1 MFESAGR
8 ASIPGDTSG
17 RADAS
22 QTVELPT
29 VPTLEGARSLIAL
42 RASLAGMIPAATTPV
57 TPAIPSNPAAART
70 PRPRFGPSEEDLAAV
85 AREAEAIT
93 RIRALEDLK
102 AACAAAQ
109 ARETAA
115 LHQHRHRE
123 EAARGIPA
131 SQRGRGLGAEIA
143 LARRVS
149 QQRGSIQLRQAL
161 HFTGDLTNTLSAL
174 QCGQISEEHAATV
187 ERHTHW
193 LPEQARRSVDSSL
206 ADRLP
211 VLGLHDLKLE
221 TQAVAHRAD
230 PEAAAEQYDQAV
242 ATRHVNLKPAENGM
256 AYLTALLPALEAA
269 ACYRALTDQA
279 GSAVAFGEAEGRS
292 PQQVLTDV
300 MVERLTGR
308 STDEASPVEVQLI
321 MTDAALFAGDN
332 EPAWIPGHG
341 PLPAAVARKLLAGR
355 ATQSGP
361 SGGASDGSSG
371 RSSGGTSEG
380 TSGETSHGT
389 ADGSIRG
396 TRDIDLA
403 ARPSAAGPP
412 ARPEAAK
419 AVETVE
425 IPETDEIAEA
435 RVFLRRLYT
444 SPETGQLV
452 AMDSQRREFSGKL
465 RRMIVL
471 RDNICRTPYCGAPIR
486 HIDHATPHRQGGP
499 TSYGN
504 GSGLC
509 ARCNYTKEHPG
520 WSHRASPDNL
530 EITTPT
536 GHRYSSRSRPLSA
549 PPNAAAPGSFAP
561 PIEFAPG
568 SSTPSNASAPAIP
581 ASPAPAPHAVIDVD
595 DIGVCEDAGVGIGVR
610 DEAGIV
616 ERRRETRDPACAT
629 DSPVTVRL
637 PASTPL
643 LAAGWHKDLE
653 DLRTGDCPSTK
664 EHIRTVDHMW
674 PRIRPGTR
682 VEYARAA

>member
-1 MFESAGR
+1 MFESVR
-8 ASIPGDTSG
+8 RESLPGDTSG
-17 RADAS
+17 HADIRP
-22 QTVELPT
+22 QVEMPR
-29 VPTLEGARSLIAL
+29 VHTLQDARSLIAL
-42 RASLAGMIPAATTPV
+42 RASLADMIPASLDISGPGASDHDSDAASTTSLS
-57 TPAIPSNPAAART
+57 APAAPYTART
-70 PRPRFGPSEEDLAAV
+70 LTPRFGPSDEDLAAV

-131 SQRGRGLGAEIA
+131 PQRGRGLGSEIA
-143 LARRVS
+143 LARRVN

-193 LPEQARRSVDSSL
+193 LTEQARRSVDSTL

-211 VLGLHDLKLE
+211 ELGIRDLLLE
-221 TQAVAHRAD
+221 TQALAHRTD
-230 PEAAAEQYDQAV
+230 PEAAAERYDQAV
-242 ATRHVNLKPAENGM
+242 ATRHVNLKPTENGM

-269 ACYRALTDQA
+269 ACYQALADRAGTE
-279 GSAVAFGEAEGRS
+279 VAFGEAEGRS

-300 MVERLTGR
+300 LVERLTGR
-308 STDEASPVEVQLI
+308 SAGEASPVEVQLI

-341 PLPAAVARKLLAGR
+341 PLPAAIARKLLAGS
-355 ATQSGP
+355 ATQGGSADSASGET
-361 SGGASDGSSG
+361 SDGTSDGISHGASDG
-371 RSSGGTSEG
+371 TP
-380 TSGETSHGT
+380 TP
-389 ADGSIRG
+389 RG
-396 TRDIDLA
+396 TRDIGITA
-403 ARPSAAGPP
+403 GAPGAAG
-412 ARPEAAK
+412 ASSHAE
-419 AVETVE
+419 AVEAVE
-425 IPETDEIAEA
+425 SAVSVESTEA

-471 RDNICRTPYCGAPIR
+471 RDDTCRTPYCGAPIR

-499 TSYGN
+499 TSFSN

-509 ARCNYTKEHPG
+509 ARCNYTKEYPG
-520 WSHRASPDNL
+520 WSHQASPNEL

-536 GHRYSSRSRPLSA
+536 GHRYSSRARPLAA
-549 PPNAAAPGSFAP
+549 PPNTLVPDSSAPSD
-561 PIEFAPG
+561 
-568 SSTPSNASAPAIP
+568 SSAPAIT
-581 ASPAPAPHAVIDVD
+581 
-595 DIGVCEDAGVGIGVR
+595 AG
-610 DEAGIV
+610 
-616 ERRRETRDPACAT
+616 RRRGPMAPACAA
-629 DSPVTVRL
+629 DLPVTVRI
-637 PASTPL
+637 PISTPSL
-643 LAAGWHKDLE
+643 TVGWRSDLE
-653 DLRTGDCPSTK
+653 GLKKSQ
-664 EHIRTVDHMW
+664 EHITAVDHVR
-674 PRIRPGTR
+674 PRFRSGTQ
-682 VEYARAA
+682 VEYAGAA

>member
-1 MFESAGR
+1 M
-8 ASIPGDTSG
+8 
-17 RADAS
+17 
-22 QTVELPT
+22 
-29 VPTLEGARSLIAL
+29 
-42 RASLAGMIPAATTPV
+42 
-57 TPAIPSNPAAART
+57 
-70 PRPRFGPSEEDLAAV
+70 

-131 SQRGRGLGAEIA
+131 SQRGRGLGAEVA

-193 LPEQARRSVDSSL
+193 LPEQARRSVDSTL

-211 VLGLHDLKLE
+211 VLGIHDLKLE
-221 TQAVAHRAD
+221 TQALAHRAD

-269 ACYRALTDQA
+269 ACYQALTDQA
-279 GSAVAFGEAEGRS
+279 GTAVAFGEAEGRS

-308 STDEASPVEVQLI
+308 STNEASPVEVKLI

-341 PLPAAVARKLLAGR
+341 PLPAAVARKLLAGS
-355 ATQSGP
+355 AAQGGP
-361 SGGASDGSSG
+361 SDGASGGASDGTAG
-371 RSSGGTSEG
+371 RTSNEA
-380 TSGETSHGT
+380 S
-389 ADGSIRG
+389 DGSTQS
-396 TRDIDLA
+396 TRDVDLA
-403 ARPSAAGPP
+403 DRPSAAGPSAHP
-412 ARPEAAK
+412 GAA
-419 AVETVE
+419 E
-425 IPETDEIAEA
+425 IAEIAEIAEA

-499 TSYGN
+499 TSYSN

-520 WSHRASPDNL
+520 WSHRASPDEL

-549 PPNAAAPGSFAP
+549 SPNASASDSSGTPHASAP
-561 PIEFAPG
+561 P
-568 SSTPSNASAPAIP
+568 SASAPAIT
-581 ASPAPAPHAVIDVD
+581 AARSPEPNPVIPVIGGEGGTGAD
-595 DIGVCEDAGVGIGVR
+595 DGVAG
-610 DEAGIV
+610 
-616 ERRRETRDPACAT
+616 RRRGTRDPACAT
-629 DSPVTVRL
+629 ASPVTVRL
-637 PASTPL
+637 SASTPL
-643 LAAGWHKDLE
+643 LTGGWRRDHEGL
-653 DLRTGDCPSTK
+653 
-664 EHIRTVDHMW
+664 RTVDHMR

>member
-1 MFESAGR
+1 
-8 ASIPGDTSG
+8 
-17 RADAS
+17 
-22 QTVELPT
+22 
-29 VPTLEGARSLIAL
+29 
-42 RASLAGMIPAATTPV
+42 MIPAATISTSLDVSGPGSSDHDSDAASTASPV
-57 TPAIPSNPAAART
+57 STAAPAARDAARA
-70 PRPRFGPSEEDLAAV
+70 PKPRFGPSEAELAAV

-123 EAARGIPA
+123 EAARGIPE
-131 SQRGRGLGAEIA
+131 SQRGRGLGSEIA

-193 LPEQARRSVDSSL
+193 LPEQARRSVDSTL

-211 VLGLHDLKLE
+211 ELGIRDLLLE
-221 TQAVAHRAD
+221 TQALAHRTD

-269 ACYRALTDQA
+269 ACYQALTDQA
-279 GSAVAFGEAEGRS
+279 GTEVAFGEAEGRS

-308 STDEASPVEVQLI
+308 SKDEASPVEVQLI

-341 PLPAAVARKLLAGR
+341 PLPAAVARKLLAG
-355 ATQSGP
+355 T
-361 SGGASDGSSG
+361 GASG
-371 RSSGGTSEG
+371 
-380 TSGETSHGT
+380 
-389 ADGSIRG
+389 
-396 TRDIDLA
+396 
-403 ARPSAAGPP
+403 AAGPS
-412 ARPEAAK
+412 AYSEAAK
-419 AVETVE
+419 TAETAE
-425 IPETDEIAEA
+425 ISEA

-520 WSHRASPDNL
+520 WSHRASPNEL

-549 PPNAAAPGSFAP
+549 PPNASALD
-561 PIEFAPG
+561 
-568 SSTPSNASAPAIP
+568 SSASPNASAPAIT
-581 ASPAPAPHAVIDVD
+581 AVSTLGPNPVT
-595 DIGVCEDAGVGIGVR
+595 DIGVEIGMGVGAGVGAGIGV
-610 DEAGIV
+610 DAGPAG
-616 ERRRETRDPACAT
+616 RRRGSRDPACST

-637 PASTPL
+637 PAPTPS
-643 LAAGWHKDLE
+643 LAAGRRRDLE
-653 DLRTGDCPSTK
+653 GHRTH
-664 EHIRTVDHMW
+664 EHIRTVDHMR
-674 PRIRPGTR
+674 PRMRPGTR

>member
-1 MFESAGR
+1 MFETAQR
-8 ASIPGDTSG
+8 APIPGDTSG

-22 QTVELPT
+22 QTAEMLT
-29 VPTLEGARSLIAL
+29 VPPLEDARSLIAL
-42 RASLAGMIPAATTPV
+42 RASLAGMIPAATISAGLEVGSGSCDQDST
-57 TPAIPSNPAAART
+57 TANPAAPDAAHT
-70 PRPRFGPSEEDLAAV
+70 PQPRFGPSDEDLAAV

-131 SQRGRGLGAEIA
+131 SQRGRGLGAEVA

-193 LPEQARRSVDSSL
+193 LPEQARRSVDSTL

-211 VLGLHDLKLE
+211 VLGIHDLKLE
-221 TQAVAHRAD
+221 TQALAHRAD

-269 ACYRALTDQA
+269 ACYQALTDQA
-279 GSAVAFGEAEGRS
+279 GTAVAFGEAEGRS

-308 STDEASPVEVQLI
+308 STNEASPVEVQLI

-341 PLPAAVARKLLAGR
+341 PLPAAVARKLLAGS
-355 ATQSGP
+355 AAQGGP
-361 SGGASDGSSG
+361 SGGASDGTAG
-371 RSSGGTSEG
+371 RTSNEA
-380 TSGETSHGT
+380 S
-389 ADGSIRG
+389 DGSTQS
-396 TRDIDLA
+396 TRDVDLA
-403 ARPSAAGPP
+403 DRPSAAGPS
-412 ARPEAAK
+412 AHPES
-419 AVETVE
+419 
-425 IPETDEIAEA
+425 AEA

-499 TSYGN
+499 TSYSN

-520 WSHRASPDNL
+520 WSHRASPDEL

-549 PPNAAAPGSFAP
+549 PPNASASDSSATPHASAP
-561 PIEFAPG
+561 P
-568 SSTPSNASAPAIP
+568 SASAPAIP
-581 ASPAPAPHAVIDVD
+581 AARSPEPNPVIPVIGGEGGAGAD
-595 DIGVCEDAGVGIGVR
+595 DGVAAR
-610 DEAGIV
+610 P
-616 ERRRETRDPACAT
+616 RETRDPACAT
-629 DSPVTVRL
+629 ASPVTVRL

-643 LAAGWHKDLE
+643 LTGGWRRDHEGLRAADC
-653 DLRTGDCPSTK
+653 LRTK
-664 EHIRTVDHMW
+664 EHIRTVDHMR

>member
-1 MFESAGR
+1 M
-8 ASIPGDTSG
+8 
-17 RADAS
+17 
-22 QTVELPT
+22 
-29 VPTLEGARSLIAL
+29 
-42 RASLAGMIPAATTPV
+42 
-57 TPAIPSNPAAART
+57 
-70 PRPRFGPSEEDLAAV
+70 

-123 EAARGIPA
+123 EAARGTPA

-149 QQRGSIQLRQAL
+149 QQRGSIHLRQAL
-161 HFTGDLTNTLSAL
+161 HFTSDLKNTLSAL
-174 QCGQISEEHAATV
+174 QCGQITEEHAATV

-193 LPEQARRSVDSSL
+193 LPEQARRSVDSTL

-211 VLGLHDLKLE
+211 ELGVRDLLLE

-230 PEAAAEQYDQAV
+230 PEAAAEQYVQAV

-269 ACYRALTDQA
+269 AGYRALTEQA
-279 GSAVAFGEAEGRS
+279 GAAVAFGEAQGRS

-308 STDEASPVEVQLI
+308 STHEASPVEVQLI
-321 MTDAALFAGDN
+321 MTDAALFSGDN

-341 PLPAAVARKLLAGR
+341 PLPAAVARKLLAGTAAPSKSQDSSSDLPSHR
-355 ATQSGP
+355 VSGGA
-361 SGGASDGSSG
+361 SGGASDGVPDGTTQSSPELDRAAAASSG
-371 RSSGGTSEG
+371 HPR
-380 TSGETSHGT
+380 
-389 ADGSIRG
+389 A
-396 TRDIDLA
+396 
-403 ARPSAAGPP
+403 
-412 ARPEAAK
+412 PED
-419 AVETVE
+419 VE
-425 IPETDEIAEA
+425 IPDAAETAEA

-452 AMDSQRREFSGKL
+452 AMDSQRREFSGQL
-465 RRMIVL
+465 RRMIML

-509 ARCNYTKEHPG
+509 ARCNYTKEHAG
-520 WSHRASPDNL
+520 WSHRAASNEL

-536 GHRYSSRSRPLSA
+536 GHRYSSRSRPLST
-549 PPNAAAPGSFAP
+549 PPHDVVDESCSPG
-561 PIEFAPG
+561 
-568 SSTPSNASAPAIP
+568 
-581 ASPAPAPHAVIDVD
+581 
-595 DIGVCEDAGVGIGVR
+595 AGVDI
-610 DEAGIV
+610 A
-616 ERRRETRDPACAT
+616 ERPRRSRDPACAT
-629 DSPVTVRL
+629 DPPVTVRL
-637 PASTPL
+637 TASTPL
-643 LAAGWHKDLE
+643 LAGGSHRDLE
-653 DLRTGDCPSTK
+653 RLRTGDGVRTGDYLRTY
-664 EHIRTVDHMW
+664 EHIRTVDHMR
-674 PRIRPGTR
+674 PRLRPGTR